1 MLNNDET
8 WNDDERKLFEIVP
21 LGGATIGN
29 IRAQKQLG
37 WDEGRYW
44 SARDALVDRGLIGR
58 GVGRGGTL
66 FRVSDDHEEPEVQV
80 VVPLA
85 TSATPATVE
94 AAAVAAVAAV
104 QREDGLYEPL
114 AGVIRG
120 AWARDHRSNLL
131 AVEIVARQG
140 RRATGGTWSRPDIVS
155 VEVLNLLYV
164 PTKILE
170 VVTFEVKPADAIDVQ
185 CVYESLAHRRA
196 ATHAYVV
203 LHVPASEQAALT
215 EVLQGV
221 LAVARSH
228 GVGVVTFADPSDYDT
243 WEELAPAERVEP
255 DPERLNAFIDN
266 QLPDSVKNR
275 LARELR

>member
-1 MLNNDET
+1 LIDDEI
-8 WNDDERKLFEIVP
+8 WNDDEKKLFEVVP
-21 LGGATIGN
+21 MDGSTIGN
-29 IRAQKQLG
+29 IRAQKQLR
-37 WDEGRYW
+37 WEEGRYW

-66 FRVSDDHEEPEVQV
+66 FRVLEEHEEPEVQV

-85 TSATPATVE
+85 TSETVE

-140 RRATGGTWSRPDIVS
+140 RRATGGTWSRPDIVT

>member
-1 MLNNDET
+1 MIDDET
-8 WNDDERKLFEIVP
+8 WNDDEKKLFEVVP
-21 LGGATIGN
+21 IDGSTIGN
-29 IRAQKQLG
+29 IRAQKQLR

-66 FRVSDDHEEPEVQV
+66 YRVLEDHEEPEVQV

-85 TSATPATVE
+85 TSETVE
-94 AAAVAAVAAV
+94 AAAVAAVTAV

-114 AGVIRG
+114 ASVIRG

-221 LAVARSH
+221 IAVARSH